1 MNQKQKNII
10 ERKTKDSIRT
20 ENKKTH
26 KTAGS
31 ILLIF
36 SHRRHIVL

>member
-10 ERKTKDSIRT
+10 ERKTKASILT

-31 ILLIF
+31 RKIL
-36 SHRRHIVL
+36 